1 MIRFVLSIA
10 VGAIASTH
18 VSRPQAQ
25 TIQPEEFRPAVVR
38 FDASLQESTD
48 KLKPL
53 CTKLDARQIQPAFV
67 VLREI
72 VKVRQMQLDCDGFS
86 FGNGPRWAEF
96 VFADDTLAMVW
107 ILTEGRDEAE
117 LLRLMTAAYG
127 TPTHRNE
134 KFIAFAEHGAA
145 LRTDRPEVL
154 FFAPKIKAKVLPWF
168 GTPSTF
174 R

>member
-1 MIRFVLSIA
+1 MFKSTLAMA
-10 VGAIASTH
+10 VAATVCAPLTRSE
-18 VSRPQAQ
+18 AQ
-25 TIQPEEFRPAVVR
+25 KIKPGDFTPAVVQ
-38 FDASLQESTD
+38 FDASLEGTTKQLT
-48 KLKPL
+48 PL
-53 CTKLDARQIQPAFV
+53 CTKLDARQIQPAFL

-86 FGNGPRWAEF
+86 FGNGARWAEF

-107 ILTEGRDEAE
+107 ILTEAKDEAE

-127 TPTHRNE
+127 APTHKNE

-154 FFAPKIKAKVLPWF
+154 FFAPRIKAKVLPWF